1 MKSPQLFCCLVLLGS
16 VAAGCHRP
24 PTREDV
30 KQNAQTAAADIKTKS
45 AEAKDRLADAWITT
59 QVKSKLVG
67 DREIRA
73 RDIDVDTHDG
83 VVTLKGKVL
92 NEPLRQLAIVL
103 ATRTSGVRQVV
114 DQLQVQVAPP
124 TNVQANRG
132 TPGAV
137 ATSGSGDA
145 NAPVTIASDDTRVAT
160 TIQSKYFQDDRLKG
174 RHIEVTSHGGIV
186 TLNGEVADETERAQA
201 LLLART
207 TDGVTRVEDNLT
219 VGSSASTTITSPNA
233 PNAPNAPNVPN
244 PSNAPNASNV
254 PNASNA
260 PSPLNTD
267 DALSAR
273 VHSQLSSDAQIK
285 GAAIEVTAKNGVVL
299 LQGTVTSAAAKQRA
313 LTIAR
318 GTDGVTQVVDR
329 VQVGKARK

>member
-1 MKSPQLFCCLVLLGS
+1 MKSPQLFCCLVVLGS
-16 VAAGCHRP
+16 VAAGCHQA

-30 KQNAQTAAADIKTKS
+30 KQNAQATAADIKTKS

-83 VVTLKGKVL
+83 VVTLKGRVL
-92 NEPLRQLAIVL
+92 NEQLRQLAMVL
-103 ATRTSGVRQVV
+103 ANRTSGVRQVV

-124 TNVQANRG
+124 TNVQWNRG

-145 NAPVTIASDDTRVAT
+145 NAPVTIVSDDARVAAA
-160 TIQSKYFQDDRLKG
+160 IQSKYFQDDRIKG
-174 RHIEVTSHGGIV
+174 RHIEVTSHGGVV
-186 TLNGEVADETERAQA
+186 TLNGEVTDETERAQA

-219 VGSSASTTITSPNA
+219 VGSAAAPAATAVTSPNA
-233 PNAPNAPNVPN
+233 
-244 PSNAPNASNV
+244 
-254 PNASNA
+254 
-260 PSPLNTD
+260 D
-267 DALSAR
+267 DSLIAR
-273 VHSQLSSDAQIK
+273 VQSQLSSDAQMK
-285 GAAIEVTAKNGVVL
+285 GASIEVTAKNGVVL
-299 LQGTVTSAAAKQRA
+299 LQGTVSSAAAKQRA

-329 VQVGKARK
+329 VQVGKAKK